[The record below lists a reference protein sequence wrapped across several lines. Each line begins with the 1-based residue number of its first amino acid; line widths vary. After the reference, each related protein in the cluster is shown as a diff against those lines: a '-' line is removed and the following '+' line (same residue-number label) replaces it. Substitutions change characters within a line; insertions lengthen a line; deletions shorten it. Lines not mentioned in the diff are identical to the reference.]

1 MADLDDLREGCNFG
15 LGIQTA
21 DRSFHVKGAENLP
34 WGMKDRLSRIFNPKT
49 GKTVMLACDHGFIMG
64 PTSGLERI
72 DLNIVPLI
80 EYADCLMCTRGI
92 LRSVIPPTAN
102 KPICLRSDA
111 GTSILTSLNDN
122 VLIDVED
129 AIRMNVSAMAVMLAI
144 GDTEHEATTVTNLY
158 KAVDKGTRYGIPVMG
173 VTAVGKDMARDARY
187 FGLASR
193 IAAENGAN
201 IVKTYYCDG
210 FEKVA
215 AACPVP
221 VVIAGGKKL
230 PELEALELC
239 YNAINE
245 GAAGVDM
252 GRNVFQSEAP
262 AAMIQAVSAVV
273 HDNMKPIQA
282 FELFNELKSKKQ
294 RLLKKEGNEALFISY
309 SRLDM
314 WFSGGGTG

>member
-1 MADLDDLREGCNFG
+1 MAYLDDLREGCNFG

-144 GDTEHEATTVTNLY
+144 GDTEHEATTVANLY

-230 PELEALELC
+230 SELEALELC

-282 FELFNELKSKKQ
+282 FELFNELKSK
-294 RLLKKEGNEALFISY
+294 
-309 SRLDM
+309 
-314 WFSGGGTG
+314 

>member
-1 MADLDDLREGCNFG
+1 MADLDDLREGCDFG
-15 LGIQTA
+15 LGVAAGEQ
-21 DRSFHVKGAENLP
+21 SFHIKGAAHLP
-34 WGMKDRLSRIFNPKT
+34 WGMKDRLSRIFNPQT
-49 GKTVMLACDHGFIMG
+49 GKTVMLAFDHGFIMG

-72 DLNIVPLI
+72 DLNILPLVQ
-80 EYADCLMCTRGI
+80 YADCLMCTRGI
-92 LRSVIPPTAN
+92 LQANIPPTVN
-102 KPICLRSDA
+102 KSICLRSDA
-111 GTSILTSLNDN
+111 GTSILTELNDN
-122 VLIDVED
+122 VIIDIED
-129 AIRMNVSAMAVMLAI
+129 AIRLNVSAMAVMLAI
-144 GDTEHEATTVTNLY
+144 GDAGYEAKTIANLY
-158 KAVDKGTRYGIPVMG
+158 KAVDLGSRYGIPVMG

-193 IAAENGAN
+193 ICAENGAN

-230 PELEALELC
+230 PEKEALQLC

-262 AAMIQAVSAVV
+262 AAMIQAIHAVV
-273 HDNMKPIQA
+273 HKGLTPEQGY
-282 FELFNELKSKKQ
+282 ELFQDLK
-294 RLLKKEGNEALFISY
+294 
-309 SRLDM
+309 
-314 WFSGGGTG
+314 